1 GVKRVRRL
9 AEFEHHKIGDVDD
22 VVDRANADALDLRAQ
37 PLRARS
43 DFHVVD
49 LTGGE
54 KWTFA
59 SRGDGHAGLL
69 DVALRFARR
78 RLEFFSS
85 ERRDFARESEM
96 TEQIATIRRDLD
108 IQDRI
113 ARKKIANRSADLRFR
128 RQNQKA
134 GSI

>member
-1 GVKRVRRL
+1 MGRL
-9 AEFEHHKIGDVDD
+9 TEFEHHEIRDVDD
-22 VVDRANADALDLRAQ
+22 VVDRANADAFDLRAQ
-37 PLRARS
+37 PLWTS
-43 DFHVVD
+43 PDFHIVD
-49 LTGGE
+49 LADGE

-59 SRGDGHAGLL
+59 CCADDHVRFL
-69 DVALRFARR
+69 DIDLRFARR
-78 RLEFFSS
+78 RLEFLSS